1 MRDPRGGGGGDPWID
16 FPSRKKSGEAVGRK
30 ERRGPIFLQTRWG
43 IRRTFCDGLVELAH
57 CRSES
62 RTCLMELEPFWKFD
76 RREQPASRSSV
87 PPLCSPA
94 IVFFHS
100 YSLFFSAYFETELF
114 LLLSHSTPDSSCFS
128 NFDLIPCPPV
138 LFLSFVLDATIE
150 SCDLKKSLH
159 I

>member
-1 MRDPRGGGGGDPWID
+1 MDRFSEPQEVGGGWW
-16 FPSRKKSGEAVGRK
+16 KKREKGT
-30 ERRGPIFLQTRWG
+30 IFLQTHWG

-114 LLLSHSTPDSSCFS
+114 LLLSHTTPDSSCFS
-128 NFDLIPCPPV
+128 NFDLIPCPSV
-138 LFLSFVLDATIE
+138 LLLSFVLDAIVE
-150 SCDLKKSLH
+150 SSDLKKISARMTFSFSSVWT